1 MCQKMG
7 IDRCLLVLF
16 YRFIYVQISM
26 LLENYIHIIYTYIYI
41 IYSNVYIVSKLK
53 MI

>member
-1 MCQKMG
+1 
-7 IDRCLLVLF
+7 
-16 YRFIYVQISM
+16 M